1 MKKVFVLAINFLCFI
16 MAQAQER
23 NIDWQGHRGCR
34 GLYPE
39 NTIQAMIKAIDLGVS
54 TLELDVVITKDKQVI
69 LSHEPFMSAEISTN
83 PEGKTITASEE
94 KTYNI
99 YQLDYAA
106 VQTWDVGLKPH
117 PRFPEQE
124 KTPAKKPLLADV
136 IDAVEAYIRKHNLA
150 PVQYN
155 IETKSDPEGDDL
167 FHPKPAEFV
176 NLVLAVIQSKGVTT
190 RTIIQSFDVRTIQL
204 VHTQYPEIKTAFL
217 VEKISAKKLKTQLN
231 ALGFIP
237 TIFSPAYQ
245 FVDQKLVDNS
255 HRKGMKVIVWTVNTL
270 PEMQKMLNLGV
281 DGIISD
287 YPNLFSAIKQTN

>member
-1 MKKVFVLAINFLCFI
+1 MKKVLLFAANFLCLT

-23 NIDWQGHRGCR
+23 SIDWQGHRGCR

-39 NTIQAMIKAIDLGVS
+39 NTIQAMLKAIDLGVS

-83 PEGKTITASEE
+83 PEGKTITAIQE
-94 KTYNI
+94 KSFNI

-117 PRFPEQE
+117 PRFPQQE
-124 KTPAKKPLLADV
+124 KTSATKPLLADV
-136 IDAVEAYIRKHNLA
+136 IDAVEAYTRMHNIP

-155 IETKSDPEGDDL
+155 IETKSDPEGDDI

-176 NLVLAVIQSKGVTT
+176 NLLLAVIQPKGITP

-204 VHTQYPEIKTAFL
+204 VHTQYPQLKTAFL
-217 VEKISAKKLKTQLN
+217 VENTSAKDLNSQLKT
-231 ALGFIP
+231 LGFVP

-245 FVDQKLVDNS
+245 FVDQKLVNS
-255 HRKGMKVIVWTVNTL
+255 CHRKGMHLIVWTVNTL
-270 PEMQKMLNLGV
+270 PEMQKMLDLGV

-287 YPNLFSAIKQTN
+287 YPNLFSAIK

>member
-1 MKKVFVLAINFLCFI
+1 MKKVLLLAANFLCLT

-23 NIDWQGHRGCR
+23 SIDWQGHRGCR

-39 NTIQAMIKAIDLGVS
+39 NTIQAMLKAIDLGVS

-83 PEGKTITASEE
+83 PEGKYITASQE

-99 YQLDYAA
+99 YQLNYAA
-106 VQTWDVGLKPH
+106 VQNWDVGLKPH
-117 PRFPEQE
+117 PRFPQQE
-124 KTPAKKPLLADV
+124 KAPAKKPLLADV
-136 IDAVEAYIRKHNLA
+136 IDAVEAYIQMHKLP

-155 IETKSDPEGDDL
+155 IETKSEPEGDDSY
-167 FHPKPAEFV
+167 HPKPTEFV
-176 NLVLAVIQSKGVTT
+176 NLLLAVIQGKGITS

-204 VHTQYPEIKTAFL
+204 VHSQYPEIKTAFL
-217 VEKISAKKLKTQLN
+217 VENTSAKELTTQLKT
-231 ALGFIP
+231 LGFIP

-245 FVDQKLVDNS
+245 FVDQKLVNS
-255 HRKGMKVIVWTVNTL
+255 CHRKGMHLIVWTVNTL
-270 PEMQKMLNLGV
+270 PEMQKMLDLGV

-287 YPNLFSAIKQTN
+287 YPNLFSAIKLAN

>member
-39 NTIQAMIKAIDLGVS
+39 NTIQAMLKAIDLGVS

-117 PRFPEQE
+117 PRFPQQE

-136 IDAVEAYIRKHNLA
+136 IDAVEAYTRIHNLA

-176 NLVLAVIQSKGVTT
+176 NLVLAVIHGKGIAP
-190 RTIIQSFDVRTIQL
+190 RTIIQSFDLRTIQL
-204 VHTQYPEIKTAFL
+204 VQKQYPQIKTAFL
-217 VEKISAKKLKTQLN
+217 VEETSAKDLNSQLKT
-231 ALGFIP
+231 LGFIP

-245 FVDQKLVDNS
+245 FVDQKLVDIC
-255 HRKGMKVIVWTVNTL
+255 HKKGMHVIVWTVNSL
-270 PEMQKMLNLGV
+270 PEMQKMLDLGV

>member
-1 MKKVFVLAINFLCFI
+1 MKKVFVLAVYFLCFI

-23 NIDWQGHRGCR
+23 SIDWQGHRGCR

-39 NTIQAMIKAIDLGVS
+39 NTIQAMLKAIDLGVS

-83 PEGKTITASEE
+83 PKGKTITAAQE

-99 YQLDYAA
+99 YQLDYAD

-117 PRFPEQE
+117 PRFPQQE

-136 IDAVEAYIRKHNLA
+136 IDAVEAYIRMHNLA

-155 IETKSDPEGDDL
+155 IETKSDPEGDDSY
-167 FHPKPAEFV
+167 HPKPAEFV
-176 NLVLAVIQSKGVTT
+176 NLVLAVIQRKGIAP

-204 VHTQYPEIKTAFL
+204 VHKQYPQLKTAFL
-217 VEKISAKKLKTQLN
+217 VENTSAKKLNTQLKT
-231 ALGFIP
+231 LGFIP

-245 FVDQKLVDNS
+245 FVDQKLVDNC
-255 HRKGMKVIVWTVNTL
+255 HKKGMQVIVWTVNTL
-270 PEMQKMLNLGV
+270 PEMQKMLDLGV

-287 YPNLFSAIKQTN
+287 YPNLFSALKQAN

>member
-1 MKKVFVLAINFLCFI
+1 MKKVLVLAINFLCLT

-23 NIDWQGHRGCR
+23 SIDWQGHRGCR

-39 NTIQAMIKAIDLGVS
+39 NTIQAMLKAIDLGVS

-83 PEGKTITASEE
+83 PEGKYITPAQE

-117 PRFPEQE
+117 PRFPQQE
-124 KTPAKKPLLADV
+124 KTPATKPLLADV
-136 IDAVEAYIRKHNLA
+136 IDSVEAYTRMHNIP

-155 IETKSDPEGDDL
+155 IETKSDPEGDDSY
-167 FHPKPAEFV
+167 HPKPAEFV
-176 NLVLAVIQSKGVTT
+176 NLLLAVIQPKGIAP

-204 VHTQYPEIKTAFL
+204 VHSQYPEIKTAFL
-217 VEKISAKKLKTQLN
+217 VEETSAKKLKTQLN

-245 FVDQKLVDNS
+245 FVDQKLVNS
-255 HRKGMKVIVWTVNTL
+255 CHRKGMQVIVWTVNTL
-270 PEMQKMLNLGV
+270 PEMQKMLDLGV

-287 YPNLFSAIKQTN
+287 YPNLFSAIKLAN

>member
-1 MKKVFVLAINFLCFI
+1 MLAVNFFCLT

-23 NIDWQGHRGCR
+23 SIDWQGHRGCR

-39 NTIQAMIKAIDLGVS
+39 NTIQAMLKAIDLGVS

-83 PEGKTITASEE
+83 PEGKYITAAQE
-94 KTYNI
+94 KSYNI

-106 VQTWDVGLKPH
+106 VHTWDVGLKPH
-117 PRFPEQE
+117 PRFPQQE

-136 IDAVEAYIRKHNLA
+136 IDAVEAYTRMHNIP

-155 IETKSDPEGDDL
+155 IETKSDPEGDDN

-176 NLVLAVIQSKGVTT
+176 NLVLAVIQRKGIAP

-204 VHTQYPEIKTAFL
+204 VHKQYPQLKTAFL
-217 VEKISAKKLKTQLN
+217 VENTSAKKLNTQLKT
-231 ALGFIP
+231 LGFVP

-245 FVDQKLVDNS
+245 FVDQKLVKS
-255 HRKGMKVIVWTVNTL
+255 CHRKGMQVIVWTVNTL
-270 PEMQKMLNLGV
+270 PEMQKMLKLGV

-287 YPNLFSAIKQTN
+287 YPNLFSAIKQAN

>member
-1 MKKVFVLAINFLCFI
+1 MKKVLLLVANFLCLT

-23 NIDWQGHRGCR
+23 SIDWQGHRGCR

-39 NTIQAMIKAIDLGVS
+39 NTIQAMLKAIDLGVS

-83 PEGKTITASEE
+83 PEGKYITAAQE

-117 PRFPEQE
+117 PRFPQQE
-124 KTPAKKPLLADV
+124 KTPSKKPLLFDV
-136 IDAVEAYIRKHNLA
+136 IDAVEAYTRMHNIP

-155 IETKSDPEGDDL
+155 IETKSDPEGDDTY
-167 FHPKPAEFV
+167 HPKPAEFV
-176 NLVLAVIQSKGVTT
+176 SLLLDVIQGKGIAT

-204 VHTQYPEIKTAFL
+204 VHAQYPEIKTAFL
-217 VEKISAKKLKTQLN
+217 VEETSPKKLKTQLN

-245 FVDQKLVDNS
+245 FVDQKLVNS
-255 HRKGMKVIVWTVNTL
+255 CHRKGMHVIVWTVNTL
-270 PEMQKMLNLGV
+270 PEMQKMLDLGV

-287 YPNLFSAIKQTN
+287 YPNLFSAIKLAN

>member
-1 MKKVFVLAINFLCFI
+1 MKKVLLLAANFLCLT

-39 NTIQAMIKAIDLGVS
+39 NTIQAMLKAIDLGVS

-99 YQLDYAA
+99 YQLDYTA

-117 PRFPEQE
+117 PRFPQQE

-136 IDAVEAYIRKHNLA
+136 IDAVEAYTRMHNIPL
-150 PVQYN
+150 VQYN
-155 IETKSDPEGDDL
+155 IETKSDPEGDDI

-176 NLVLAVIQSKGVTT
+176 NLLLAVIQSKGIAP

-204 VHTQYPEIKTAFL
+204 VHTQYPLLKTAFL
-217 VEKISAKKLKTQLN
+217 VEKTSAKDFNSQLKT
-231 ALGFIP
+231 LGFIP

-245 FVDQKLVDNS
+245 FVDKKLVKNC
-255 HRKGMKVIVWTVNTL
+255 HRKGMHLIVWTVNTL
-270 PEMQKMLNLGV
+270 PEMQKMLELGV

-287 YPNLFSAIKQTN
+287 YPNLFSVLKQPN

>member
-1 MKKVFVLAINFLCFI
+1 MKKVLVLAINFLCLT

-23 NIDWQGHRGCR
+23 SIDWQGHRGCR

-39 NTIQAMIKAIDLGVS
+39 NTIQAMLKAIDLGVS

-83 PEGKTITASEE
+83 PEGKYITPAQE

-117 PRFPEQE
+117 PRFPQQE
-124 KTPAKKPLLADV
+124 KTPATKPLLADV
-136 IDAVEAYIRKHNLA
+136 IEAVEAYTRMHNIP

-155 IETKSDPEGDDL
+155 IETKSDPEGDDSY
-167 FHPKPAEFV
+167 HPKPAEFV
-176 NLVLAVIQSKGVTT
+176 SLLLDVIQGKGIAT

-204 VHTQYPEIKTAFL
+204 VHAQYPEIKTAFL
-217 VEKISAKKLKTQLN
+217 VEETSAKKLKTQLN

-245 FVDQKLVDNS
+245 FVDQKLVNS
-255 HRKGMKVIVWTVNTL
+255 CHRKGMHVIVWTVNTL
-270 PEMQKMLNLGV
+270 PEMQKMLDLGV

-287 YPNLFSAIKQTN
+287 YPNLFSALKQAN

>member
-1 MKKVFVLAINFLCFI
+1 MKKVFVLAVNFLCLSI
-16 MAQAQER
+16 TQAQER
-23 NIDWQGHRGCR
+23 SIDWQGHRGCR

-39 NTIQAMIKAIDLGVS
+39 NTIQAMLKAIDLGVS

-83 PEGKTITASEE
+83 PEGKSITAAQE
-94 KTYNI
+94 KTNNI
-99 YQLDYAA
+99 YQLDYAD

-117 PRFPEQE
+117 PRFPQQE

-136 IDAVEAYIRKHNLA
+136 IDAVEAYIRMHNLA

-155 IETKSDPEGDDL
+155 IETKSDPEGDDSY
-167 FHPKPAEFV
+167 HPKPAEFV
-176 NLVLAVIQSKGVTT
+176 NLVLAVIQGKGIAP

-204 VHTQYPEIKTAFL
+204 VHAQYPEIKTAFL
-217 VEKISAKKLKTQLN
+217 VENTSAKKLKTQLN
-231 ALGFIP
+231 ALGYIP

-245 FVDQKLVDNS
+245 FVDQKLVNS
-255 HRKGMKVIVWTVNTL
+255 CHKKGMHVIVWTVNTL
-270 PEMQKMLNLGV
+270 PEMQKMLDLCV

-287 YPNLFSAIKQTN
+287 YPNLFSALKQAN

>member
-1 MKKVFVLAINFLCFI
+1 MKKIFVLAVNFLCLT

-23 NIDWQGHRGCR
+23 SIDWQGHRGCR

-39 NTIQAMIKAIDLGVS
+39 NTIQAMLKAIDLGVS

-83 PEGKTITASEE
+83 PVGKFITAAQE

-117 PRFPEQE
+117 PRFPQQE
-124 KTPAKKPLLADV
+124 KTPAKKPLLTDV
-136 IDAVEAYIRKHNLA
+136 IDAVEAYIRMHNL
-150 PVQYN
+150 PSVQYN
-155 IETKSDPEGDDL
+155 IETKSDPEGDDSY
-167 FHPKPAEFV
+167 HPKPAEFV
-176 NLVLAVIQSKGVTT
+176 NLVLAVIQRKGIAP

-204 VHTQYPEIKTAFL
+204 VHKQYPQLKTAFL
-217 VEKISAKKLKTQLN
+217 LENTSAKKLNTQLKT
-231 ALGFIP
+231 LGFIP

-245 FVDQKLVDNS
+245 FVDQKLVDNC
-255 HRKGMKVIVWTVNTL
+255 HKKGMQVIVWTVNTL
-270 PEMQKMLNLGV
+270 PEMQKMLDLGV

-287 YPNLFSAIKQTN
+287 YPNLFSALKQAN

>member
-1 MKKVFVLAINFLCFI
+1 MKKVFVLAVNFLCLSI
-16 MAQAQER
+16 TQAQER
-23 NIDWQGHRGCR
+23 SIDWQGHRGCR

-39 NTIQAMIKAIDLGVS
+39 NTIQAMLKAIDLGVS

-83 PEGKTITASEE
+83 PEGKSITAAQE

-117 PRFPEQE
+117 PRFPQQE
-124 KTPAKKPLLADV
+124 KTPATKPLLADV
-136 IDAVEAYIRKHNLA
+136 IDAVEAYIRMHNLP

-155 IETKSDPEGDDL
+155 IETKSDPEGDDSY
-167 FHPKPAEFV
+167 HPKPAEFV
-176 NLVLAVIQSKGVTT
+176 NLVLAVIQGKGIAP
-190 RTIIQSFDVRTIQL
+190 RTIIQSFDLRTIQL
-204 VHTQYPEIKTAFL
+204 VHKQYPQLKTAFL
-217 VEKISAKKLKTQLN
+217 VENTSAKKLNTQLKT
-231 ALGFIP
+231 LGFVP

-245 FVDQKLVDNS
+245 FVDQKLVDNC
-255 HRKGMKVIVWTVNTL
+255 HKKGMQVIVWTVNTL
-270 PEMQKMLNLGV
+270 PEMQTMLKLGV

-287 YPNLFSAIKQTN
+287 YPNLFSAMK

>member
-1 MKKVFVLAINFLCFI
+1 MKKVFVFAFNFLCLT
-16 MAQAQER
+16 MVQAQER
-23 NIDWQGHRGCR
+23 SIDWQGHRGCR

-39 NTIQAMIKAIDLGVS
+39 NTIQAMLKAIDLGVS

-83 PEGKTITASEE
+83 PEGKHITAAQE

-106 VQTWDVGLKPH
+106 VQTWDMGLKPH
-117 PRFPEQE
+117 PRFPQQE
-124 KTPAKKPLLADV
+124 KTPAKKPLLTDV
-136 IDAVEAYIRKHNLA
+136 IDAVEAYIRMHNL
-150 PVQYN
+150 PHVQYN
-155 IETKSDPEGDDL
+155 IETKSDPEGDDSY
-167 FHPKPAEFV
+167 HPKPAEFV
-176 NLVLAVIQSKGVTT
+176 NLVLAVIQAKGIAP

-204 VHTQYPEIKTAFL
+204 VHKQYPQLKTAFL
-217 VEKISAKKLKTQLN
+217 VENTSAKKLKTQLN

-245 FVDQKLVDNS
+245 FVDQKLVNS
-255 HRKGMKVIVWTVNTL
+255 CRRKGMHVIVWTVNTL
-270 PEMQKMLNLGV
+270 PEMQKMLDLGV

-287 YPNLFSAIKQTN
+287 YPNLFSALKQTN

>member
-1 MKKVFVLAINFLCFI
+1 MKKVFVLAVNFLCLSI
-16 MAQAQER
+16 TQAQER
-23 NIDWQGHRGCR
+23 SIDWQGHRGCR

-39 NTIQAMIKAIDLGVS
+39 NTIQAMLKAIDLGVS

-83 PEGKTITASEE
+83 PEGKSITAAQE

-117 PRFPEQE
+117 PRFPQQE
-124 KTPAKKPLLADV
+124 KTPATKPLLADV
-136 IDAVEAYIRKHNLA
+136 IDAVEAYIRMHNLP

-155 IETKSDPEGDDL
+155 IETKSDPEGDDSY
-167 FHPKPAEFV
+167 HPKPAEFV
-176 NLVLAVIQSKGVTT
+176 NLVLAVIQGKGIAP
-190 RTIIQSFDVRTIQL
+190 RTIIQSFDLRTIQL
-204 VHTQYPEIKTAFL
+204 VHKQYPQLKTAFL
-217 VEKISAKKLKTQLN
+217 VENTSAKKLNTQLKT
-231 ALGFIP
+231 LGFIP

-245 FVDQKLVDNS
+245 FVDQKLVDNC
-255 HRKGMKVIVWTVNTL
+255 HKKGMQVIVWTVNTL
-270 PEMQKMLNLGV
+270 PEMQKMLDLGV

-287 YPNLFSAIKQTN
+287 YPNLFSALKQAN